1 MRRLIVQQQIA
12 LTMSPSLSLVF
23 ARRGAFLGRDSS
35 SLYSFMEGEWPCPPI
50 RLWPKFHI
58 NANEFI
64 RGRLWRWQVFRWDDL
79 LRKVGWVSLCWT
91 HQHYATLT
99 LAFCFIFPKQWKAH
113 LRFERIRPWQ
123 WLKEK
128 LAATQ
133 QQYFCKKKKEDTWQ
147 TVFIALLFNYLCCYS
162 HACKG

>member
-1 MRRLIVQQQIA
+1 
-12 LTMSPSLSLVF
+12 MSPSLSLVF
-23 ARRGAFLGRDSS
+23 AWRGAFLGRDSS
-35 SLYSFMEGEWPCPPI
+35 SLYSFMEGEWPCPTI
-50 RLWPKFHI
+50 RLYPKFHRCKWVHTGSLM
-58 NANEFI
+58 EMTGFQMGWSVEK
-64 RGRLWRWQVFRWDDL
+64 GRLSQPL
-79 LRKVGWVSLCWT
+79 LNS
-91 HQHYATLT
+91 QHYVTLT
-99 LAFCFIFPKQWKAH
+99 LAFCLIFPKQWKAH
-113 LRFERIRPWQ
+113 LRFERIRLWQ